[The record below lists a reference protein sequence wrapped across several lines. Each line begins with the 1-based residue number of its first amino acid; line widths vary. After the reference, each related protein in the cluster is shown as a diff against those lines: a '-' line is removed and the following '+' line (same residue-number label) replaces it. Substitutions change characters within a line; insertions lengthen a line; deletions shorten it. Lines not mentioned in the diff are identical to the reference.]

1 MARTDVTVE
10 RPATSWGAV
19 LGGWVATIGASVIFA
34 PLVGGLIAAVVGAPQ
49 QPRGGDLTVGVPV
62 VLGLLLSYIVGG
74 YVAGRMA
81 GYRTSWHGL
90 MTAFFSLLVFLVLA
104 LAGWAAQ
111 NGYLAGIGVTGDSAM
126 TSTLSGLDMYSYG
139 TAITFGAILGFLAA
153 IFGGW
158 LGGVLA
164 PPHLATAVMTR
175 RRPPIVERPLV
186 HEERRDVVTERPA
199 VDERVR
205 PIQPA
210 YGMKGGDR
218 DDEDDRTRRLERG
231 DDRLPDE

>member
-1 MARTDVTVE
+1 MTRTNVWVD

-49 QPRGGDLTVGVPV
+49 QRSQGDLTVGVPV

-90 MTAFFSLLVFLVLA
+90 MTAFFSLLVFLALA

-111 NGYLAGIGVTGDSAM
+111 NGYLAGIGLSTD
-126 TSTLSGLDMYSYG
+126 TSLASNMSGLDTRTYG
-139 TAITFGAILGFLAA
+139 NAITFGAILGFLAA

-164 PPHLATAVMTR
+164 PPHVGAAVARRAT
-175 RRPPIVERPLV
+175 PNVERPV
-186 HEERRDVVTERPA
+186 VREEPHDVVEHRPV
-199 VDERVR
+199 VDERPR
-205 PIQPA
+205 RLEPA

-218 DDEDDRTRRLERG
+218 VEDERTTRLQREERE
-231 DDRLPDE
+231 LPED